1 MNEAQPPSTAPTEA
15 AFIQADV
22 RRDDKGERS

>member
-1 MNEAQPPSTAPTEA
+1 MNQHSHQTAPTEA